1 MIVSCPVAAPADVGL
16 NRTDRLIVWP
26 AFRVVGNPV
35 LFTIVKPRPL
45 IVAVFTVTGAVPVEL
60 SVSDCVVGAFSVTLP
75 KLRLAALIVNC
86 GLVAA
91 VPVPCKFTV
100 AVAFVEE
107 LLLIVS
113 VPEAAPAVVGSNWTS
128 IVKV

>member
-16 NRTDRLIVWP
+16 NRTERLIVWP

-75 KLRLAALIVNC
+75 KLRVCALNVNC
-86 GLVAA
+86 GLGAA
-91 VPVPCKFTV
+91 TPVPLSGTI
-100 AVAFVEE
+100 AVAFPFE
-107 LLLIVS
+107 LLRIDS
-113 VPEAAPAVVGSNWTS
+113 
-128 IVKV
+128 